1 MPRNTMHPQMR
12 SYPYSKYDVAL
23 FIHDHGKTRWT
34 DLLQAFVKNR
44 ADRHISKQLL
54 SDYLKELCAEGLVTK
69 TVDKQA
75 LFFKMYWKVYP
86 IYVVPKDRQKRIEE
100 IRTRKTI
107 YEFIDSTDP
116 DHLNKLHEVIRDIEM
131 HERNEKCLW
140 IEFLDNFLI
149 SNL

>member
-1 MPRNTMHPQMR
+1 
-12 SYPYSKYDVAL
+12 VVL
-23 FIHDHGKTRWT
+23 FIHDHGKTRWN

-44 ADRHISKQLL
+44 ADQYISKQLL
-54 SDYLKELCAEGLVTK
+54 SNYLKELGAEGLVTK
-69 TVDKQA
+69 TVDKKA
-75 LFFKMYWKVYP
+75 LLFKMYWKVYP
-86 IYVVPKDRQKRIEE
+86 IYVVPKDRKKRIEE

-116 DHLNKLHEVIRDIEM
+116 DHLNKLYEVIRDIEM